1 MSTAAKPSDSQT
13 PFRAFSND
21 PESVA
26 LLKQFA
32 SSQGWPESVI
42 HPGDIDT
49 AVEFLKSSPSPTVL
63 FVDIGST
70 TETVS
75 KSLDALADVCD
86 PNIKVI
92 VSGKVNEYSFYCWL
106 VEIGV
111 SNYLLKPFTL
121 AALDSAYQKALDIT
135 PASGTLKPEEA
146 KKSSSIITVVGTRGG
161 VGATTVAVN
170 MAWILANRL
179 HNKTALLDFDPQL
192 GTVAL
197 ALDLEPG
204 RGLRDALEKPDRI
217 DSLFVDRVMVR
228 VDDHLSIMSAEE
240 ALEEN
245 INASE
250 VSAETLLKQCRSKF
264 SHIVIDLPRT
274 LTPFTRH
281 AITHADH
288 VICVTEYS
296 MAGLRESLRYLEY
309 CRNVLK
315 IKAPVFVA
323 NKIGLAGKHQMPQS
337 EFEKGLGMKVAFN
350 VPFVLDAYA
359 AATSGEV
366 LAETAQ
372 NLPATKVLQSLAA
385 HFSDAKHTDKPQG
398 KPGGVFSLFKKD
410 K

>member
-1 MSTAAKPSDSQT
+1 MSTASSSNGSQT
-13 PFRAFSND
+13 PFMAFSND
-21 PESVA
+21 QESLA

-32 SSQGWPESVI
+32 TTNGWPESVV
-42 HPGDIDT
+42 HTGDIDT
-49 AVEFLKSSPSPTVL
+49 ATTFLKSSPSPKVL

-75 KSLDALADVCD
+75 PSLDALADVCD

-121 AALDSAYQKALDIT
+121 AALNAAYQKALDVA
-135 PASGTLKPEEA
+135 PVHSAKPEEA
-146 KKSSSIITVVGTRGG
+146 KKASNIITVIGTRGG

-179 HNKTALLDFDPQL
+179 HHKTTLLDFDPQF

-197 ALDLEPG
+197 SLDLEPG

-228 VDDHLSIMSAEE
+228 VDDYLSFMSAEE
-240 ALEEN
+240 PLEEN
-245 INASE
+245 IVTSE
-250 VSAETLLKQCRSKF
+250 PAAEGLFKQCRTKF
-264 SHIVIDLPRT
+264 SHIVIDLPRV
-274 LTPFTRH
+274 LNPFTRR
-281 AITHADH
+281 AITQADH
-288 VICVTEYS
+288 VVCVTEYS

-309 CRNVLK
+309 FRNVLK
-315 IKAPVFVA
+315 IKPPVFVA

-337 EFEKGLGMKVAFN
+337 EFEKGLGAKVAFN
-350 VPFVLDAYA
+350 IPFVLDAHA
-359 AATSGEV
+359 AATAGEV

-372 NLPATKVLQSLAA
+372 NLPATKILHSLAM
-385 HFSDAKHTDKPQG
+385 HFSHAEPGEKLPG
-398 KPGGVFSLFKKD
+398 KQSGLFTLFKKD